1 MEINCFVCSK
11 LKEQYNN
18 LERIIYSPQIIK
30 FIKLVLKKER
40 ENKS

>member
-18 LERIIYSPQIIK
+18 LRGLYIFIEVHQISIE
-30 FIKLVLKKER
+30 KE
-40 ENKS
+40 K